1 MSLIGRQAYGIK
13 APIIRQG
20 DDICEILVECLSKI
34 AFEDHISVDDG
45 DIIGI
50 TESVV
55 ARAQGNYVTVDD
67 IAAETRRIFGD
78 DAYIVVDSPIYSRNR
93 FSMILKGIARGC
105 SGICLLMPNF
115 DEVGNPRGVNPFT
128 GVDIEEYYKEIVESE
143 GAECFVIH
151 KSGDE
156 ILYED
161 QFMDY
166 IPDNYLRYVNSWL
179 NCRLHNPGIMY
190 GWVGETNVATL
201 EFYFP
206 DKCKWGLLGSNKANE
221 ETLKLF
227 PNDVQAKELVYNIKD
242 AVKRNFNVDV
252 DVIIY
257 GDGCFHSPEIP
268 GVEGSSIWEFA
279 DPVASPAY
287 TEGLEGTPNEVKI
300 KALADDEFKDLEGEE
315 LDRAIANAVMEK
327 KTNLVGNMKAQGT
340 TPRRFADLVPSFFDL
355 LTGSGDQGCP
365 FGLLKNYRSSYADR
379 FAPKATS

>member
-20 DDICEILVECLSKI
+20 DDICEILIDCLSKI
-34 AFEDHISVDDG
+34 EDEDHISVDDG

-67 IAAETRRIFGD
+67 IAAETKRIFGEN
-78 DAYIVVDSPIYSRNR
+78 AYIVVDSPIYSRNR
-93 FSMILKGIARGC
+93 FSMILKGIARGA

-115 DEVGNPRGVNPFT
+115 DEVGNPRGINPFT

-179 NCRLHNPGIMY
+179 NCRLHNPNIMY

-242 AVKRNFNVDV
+242 AVKRNFNADV

-279 DPVASPAY
+279 DPVTMPGYTDKELIESTPNEIKLKAFIDEGY
-287 TEGLEGTPNEVKI
+287 TEGEIQNLINGK
-300 KALADDEFKDLEGEE
+300 KDLKGS
-315 LDRAIANAVMEK
+315 MSS
-327 KTNLVGNMKAQGT
+327 QGT
-340 TPRRFADLVPSFFDL
+340 TPRLYRDL
-355 LTGSGDQGCP
+355 LASLMDLTSGSGDRATPIILIQ
-365 FGLLKNYRSSYADR
+365 NYFRD
-379 FAPKATS
+379 